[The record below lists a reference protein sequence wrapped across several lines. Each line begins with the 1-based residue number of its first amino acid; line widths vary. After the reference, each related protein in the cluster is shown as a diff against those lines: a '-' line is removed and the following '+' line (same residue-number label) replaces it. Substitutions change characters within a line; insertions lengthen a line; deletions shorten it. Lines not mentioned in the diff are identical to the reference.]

1 MTVHGSFVSLNKCA
15 AAVWHLWRGE
25 STVQWKVRAGF
36 CSEVRNKWEE
46 DQRWRL
52 LWSYLR
58 KWESVC
64 VCLSDGSLHLPLFS
78 RRTNYK
84 VMDSRLI
91 TRATSGFKLAE
102 PWSRAWSDGEGQE
115 RRGTWVQ
122 RENEVTAR
130 RKGKHLRGRAEFNKM
145 YWQKR
150 KKGLSHSPLV
160 LCTSHTGSSF
170 SLGCFWILFRLCR
183 LHLCPP
189 SPLRLPFIL
198 FHLHVFSLPFSLCFS
213 FYSSQASTLCLLNE
227 STSLCRRCVFFLT
240 RCFRQT
246 SGVPEHVLTTPTH
259 HTSDSTFKWQKRTR
273 TVASRHTRTLSH
285 SRTWQLLC
293 TCCSLEV
300 QIKHN
305 FSFCSLFSRHPIF
318 NFFLFCLF
326 LSL

>member
-1 MTVHGSFVSLNKCA
+1 MTVHGSFVSLNKSA

-36 CSEVRNKWEE
+36 CSEVRNEWEE
-46 DQRWRL
+46 GQRWRL

-64 VCLSDGSLHLPLFS
+64 VCLSDGSLHLPLSS

-130 RKGKHLRGRAEFNKM
+130 RKGKHLHRRAEFNKM
-145 YWQKR
+145 HWQKR
-150 KKGLSHSPLV
+150 KRGLSHSPLV

-189 SPLRLPFIL
+189 SPLRFPFIL
-198 FHLHVFSLPFSLCFS
+198 FHLHVFSLPFSLCFFLLFLPGFDALS
-213 FYSSQASTLCLLNE
+213 AKWKRVSVQALCFFSDTMLQANQRG
-227 STSLCRRCVFFLT
+227 SWACVNHSHSPHLWFHIQVT
-240 RCFRQT
+240 
-246 SGVPEHVLTTPTH
+246 ETH
-259 HTSDSTFKWQKRTR
+259 SHGRIKTHAHAF
-273 TVASRHTRTLSH
+273 TLSH
-285 SRTWQLLC
+285 LTAALHLL
-293 TCCSLEV
+293 
-300 QIKHN
+300 
-305 FSFCSLFSRHPIF
+305 LFRNSNQAQF
-318 NFFLFCLF
+318 FFLFTFFPILPNF
-326 LSL
+326 

>member
-64 VCLSDGSLHLPLFS
+64 VCLSDGSLHLPLSS

-102 PWSRAWSDGEGQE
+102 PW
-115 RRGTWVQ
+115 TWVQ

-227 STSLCRRCVFFLT
+227 SASLCRRCVFFSDTMLQANQRGSWACVNHSHSPHLWFHIQVT
-240 RCFRQT
+240 
-246 SGVPEHVLTTPTH
+246 ETH
-259 HTSDSTFKWQKRTR
+259 SHGRIKTHAHAF
-273 TVASRHTRTLSH
+273 TLSH
-285 SRTWQLLC
+285 LTAALHLL
-293 TCCSLEV
+293 
-300 QIKHN
+300 
-305 FSFCSLFSRHPIF
+305 LFRSSNQAQF
-318 NFFLFCLF
+318 FFLFTF
-326 LSL
+326 FPPPNF